1 LYRLVRN
8 LQQDPDVRWDLMTA
22 QEQEQL
28 KEKRYAEVMA
38 QRDQE
43 GRSANRFMQRVMD
56 LVVSCVGEKAMF
68 GFLLQSHK
76 ARKKVLGLLEE
87 FCRLDEDGKLR
98 LVASGDGDGDGA
110 GAGG

>member
-1 LYRLVRN
+1 MGLSENRSDLATLLELRERADQNALYRLVRN

-43 GRSANRFMQRVMD
+43 GRSATQFMQRVMD

-68 GFLLQSHK
+68 GFLLQSRK
-76 ARKKVLGLLEE
+76 AKQRVLGLLEE
-87 FCRLDEDGKLR
+87 FC
-98 LVASGDGDGDGA
+98 
-110 GAGG
+110 